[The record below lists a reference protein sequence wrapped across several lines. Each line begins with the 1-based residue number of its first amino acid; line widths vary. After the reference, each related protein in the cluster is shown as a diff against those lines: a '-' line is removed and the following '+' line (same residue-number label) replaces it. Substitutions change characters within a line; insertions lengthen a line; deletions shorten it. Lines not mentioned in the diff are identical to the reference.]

1 MTATEM
7 TARFDEWFSQE
18 YHRLKEQLSLTGAF
32 DEDAFHDAYLSARDE
47 FKKSSDTLP
56 DFRKTYQAQ
65 YRRISKRH
73 ISEAFAIYNPDTPIL
88 NQIPD
93 PDTLQEQTTKE
104 KPNYK
109 WLVYTIRQHVK
120 HNYPQMWVIAWENR
134 NILGMSYA
142 DIRDF
147 TGMSYAKCR
156 TNLATINQ
164 DVRHTFARAIQ

>member
-18 YHRLKEQLSLTGAF
+18 YHRLKERISLAGAF
-32 DEDAFHDAYLSARDE
+32 DEDAFHDAYLSARAE
-47 FKKSSDTLP
+47 FKKPSDILP
-56 DFRKTYQAQ
+56 DISKIYQAQ

-73 ISEAFAIYNPDTPIL
+73 VSESFAFYNPDTPIL

-93 PDTLQEQTTKE
+93 PDTLQERTNE
-104 KPNYK
+104 ERPNHR

-120 HNYPQMWVIAWENR
+120 HNYPQVWVTAWENR
-134 NILGMSYA
+134 NILGMSYV

-156 TNLATINQ
+156 TNLEAINQ
-164 DVRHTFARAIQ
+164 DVRHTFARAIH